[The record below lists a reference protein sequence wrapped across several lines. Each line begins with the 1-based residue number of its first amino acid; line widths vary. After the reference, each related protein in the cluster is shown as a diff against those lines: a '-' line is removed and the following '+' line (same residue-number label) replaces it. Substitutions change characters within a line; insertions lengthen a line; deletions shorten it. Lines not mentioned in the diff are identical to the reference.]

1 MSIKNNFIKTL
12 SIKNILFPL
21 LFIFTTSY
29 TNAGESSIGVDI
41 NSRDV
46 EVLGTFNLNK
56 FMSYTDGTSYVL
68 DVSYL
73 GNNNANL
80 ATLGISGQNMFQGL
94 EGLSLAFGVKATFAE
109 DFLAFPLYAK
119 AIYQLP
125 LNDQFPPAYL
135 NTSISYAP
143 SVLSFRDAK
152 SYAEFRLEADMEVI
166 SNIHIFAGF
175 RRIKT
180 NYNDYDKTLNN
191 SLYGGLKISF

>member
-1 MSIKNNFIKTL
+1 MSIKSIFFTL
-12 SIKNILFPL
+12 LLTFTPSII
-21 LFIFTTSY
+21 S
-29 TNAGESSIGVDI
+29 AGENSIGLDI
-41 NSRDV
+41 NSKDV
-46 EVLGTFNLNK
+46 EVLATFNLNK

-73 GNNNANL
+73 GNEDNNL

-94 EGLSLAFGVKATFAE
+94 QGLSLAFGAKAVFAE

-125 LNDQFPPAYL
+125 LNDQFPPTYL
-135 NTSISYAP
+135 STGISYAP

-166 SNIHIFAGF
+166 SNIHIFAGY

-180 NYNDYDKTLNN
+180 NYENFNKTLNN